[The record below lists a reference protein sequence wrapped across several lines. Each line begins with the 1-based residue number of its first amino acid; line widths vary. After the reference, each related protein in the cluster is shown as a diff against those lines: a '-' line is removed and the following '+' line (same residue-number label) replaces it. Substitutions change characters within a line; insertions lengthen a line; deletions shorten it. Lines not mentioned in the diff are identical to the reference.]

1 MTRQSLTRCL
11 GLCVI
16 FGALCAGCI
25 IIPTDYHTSDSRT
38 NVREETTTTI
48 IPAQTTKQDVFLAL
62 GEPDEAS
69 PDGSRLVYRWIKVKA
84 IVLVDHSGGPLKK
97 WYFLTITFDERGVVL
112 HREVHS
118 WGGSFFYSEKYTR
131 HPGDP

>member
-1 MTRQSLTRCL
+1 MTRQFRNRCL
-11 GLCVI
+11 SLCVI
-16 FGALCAGCI
+16 LGALSTGCV
-25 IIPTDYHTSDSRT
+25 IPMDYHPSDSRT

-48 IPAQTTKQDVFLAL
+48 IPGQTTKQDVFLGL

-84 IVLVDHSGGPLKK
+84 IVHWPCFFPGCVGGSSKFVK
-97 WYFLTITFDERGVVL
+97 WYALIITFDEPGLVL

-118 WGGSFFYSEKYTR
+118 KEYFR
-131 HPGDP
+131 

>member
-1 MTRQSLTRCL
+1 MDR
-11 GLCVI
+11 
-16 FGALCAGCI
+16 
-25 IIPTDYHTSDSRT
+25 HTLDSRT

-48 IPAQTTKQDVFLAL
+48 IPGQTTKQDVFLTL

-84 IVLVDHSGGPLKK
+84 LVFGPGPGGTTLVK
-97 WYFLTITFDERGVVL
+97 WYFLAITFDERGVVS

-118 WGGSFFYSEKYTR
+118 EKYIR
-131 HPGDP
+131 SGQYKR